1 MKPEAGLRPCAGTTA
16 VTLLAIAAF
25 CCIVAAGPG
34 APALPVWHSAALH
47 AGLETGPAHHSAPQ
61 GESK

>member
-1 MKPEAGLRPCAGTTA
+1 MKPEADHRPCAGTTA
-16 VTLLAIAAF
+16 VVTLLAIAAF

-34 APALPVWHSAALH
+34 APALPVWQTAALH
-47 AGLETGPAHHSAPQ
+47 AAHHSAPQ